1 MDFMDFSGDG
11 WKGLLEIQR
20 PWPDS
25 AEDEGSQ
32 ATSWT
37 LREVP
42 GASAVLNRLVEQV
55 PQMMEETSN
64 LQQTSSSFIIYNVGC
79 LRITPPKFLICFFF
93 FLRGVSIP
101 IVNSDQISGI

>member
-1 MDFMDFSGDG
+1 MDFMDFSGDC

-20 PWPDS
+20 RPDS
-25 AEDEGSQ
+25 VAEDEGSQ

-79 LRITPPKFLICFFF
+79 PSFF
-93 FLRGVSIP
+93 FLGGGQHS
-101 IVNSDQISGI
+101 NSKFGSDFWDLSFC